1 MANAVDGDN
10 FDFYKEVTIPNIIV
24 SNEAIKVQ
32 VNPEE
37 LKAAIDGNNVNNDK
51 VDPHIEEVNKSIIS
65 LNN

>member
-37 LKAAIDGNNVNNDK
+37 LKAAIDVTT
-51 VDPHIEEVNKSIIS
+51 
-65 LNN
+65 